1 MSTEP
6 LQFGAPAD
14 RQIAVCE
21 ARPWWTPELQR
32 QFRGTG
38 VSIRWSSTPAEIL
51 AARTPDLALFHLD
64 HRPGDVLA
72 SLPRLRERGDACPV
86 IVIASARLRHLEW
99 GVRELGAA
107 SFVAD
112 DVRGDDLARMC
123 RKLIDIRSV

>member
-1 MSTEP
+1 MAQRHLGPTP
-6 LQFGAPAD
+6 N

-21 ARPWWTPELQR
+21 ARPWWTAELQR

-38 VSIRWSSTPAEIL
+38 TVIRWSSTPAEML

-64 HRPGDVLA
+64 HRPGEVLA
-72 SLPRLRERGDACPV
+72 SLPRLRERGGAHPV
-86 IVIASARLRHLEW
+86 IVIASDKLRPLEW

-112 DVRGDDLARMC
+112 DVRGDALARLC
-123 RKLIDIRSV
+123 RQLIDNRSV